1 MTLTTNRRQSSTHS
15 EEAEAAVLGA
25 VLLAP
30 DVALD
35 EAIDMLAPADFYQ
48 PAHQEIFEAVEGL
61 FNLHKPVDAVTVSDE
76 LAKTGMLERI
86 GGIAYITRLLDD
98 VPTASNVRHYA
109 SIVRGFAV
117 RRSLDVV
124 AQKIRSD
131 ALDLSQEV
139 AMVLDQAE
147 QGVYEIGLEQ
157 SGTRVQRLAPLLGV
171 ALDKFEEAQTS
182 GSAGLSLGFLD
193 LDRLLTGVAPGN
205 LVLLAARPSVGK
217 SALALSIAH
226 RVAESQGPVAFFS
239 LEMSKQEL
247 VQRLLCATGRVDGQ
261 RARRGELVES
271 EWGRLTG
278 AAERLHALPLYV
290 EDSAGMTIGQLRARA
305 RRIARDAGALDLIV
319 VDYLQLMAG
328 SGDNR
333 EQEIASVSRGL
344 KALAQDLE
352 VPVLGLSQLN
362 RSVELRENKR
372 PRLADLR
379 ESGSLEQDADIV
391 MFLYRDDY
399 YSPADPSAKGKAEL
413 NVAKHRSGGTG
424 SVPLTFQATYAAFE
438 DTAGQSNGP

>member
-1 MTLTTNRRQSSTHS
+1 MTLIRDSRQSATHS
-15 EEAEAAVLGA
+15 EEAESAVLGA

-30 DVALD
+30 EVALD
-35 EAIDMLAPADFYQ
+35 EAMDMLVASDFYL
-48 PAHQEIFEAVEGL
+48 PAHQEIFEAVAAL
-61 FNLHKPVDAVTVSDE
+61 YNLHKPVDAVTVSDE
-76 LAKTGMLERI
+76 LTKAGMLERI
-86 GGIAYITRLLDD
+86 GGIGYITKLLDD
-98 VPTASNVRHYA
+98 VPTASNVGHYA
-109 SIVRGFAV
+109 SIVRGFAI
-117 RRSLDVV
+117 RRALDGV
-124 AQKIRSD
+124 AQRIRSD
-131 ALDLSQEV
+131 ALDLKQEV

-157 SGTRVQRLAPLLGV
+157 SGTRVQRLAPLLGS
-171 ALDKFEEAQTS
+171 ALDDFEAARTS
-182 GSAGLSLGFLD
+182 GSTGLALGYLD
-193 LDRLLTGVAPGN
+193 LDRLLTGVTPGN

-239 LEMSKQEL
+239 LEMSKHEL
-247 VQRLLCATGRVDGQ
+247 VQRLLCSTGRVDGQ
-261 RARRGELVES
+261 RARRGELTDS
-271 EWGRLTG
+271 EWGRLTS

-290 EDSAGMTIGQLRARA
+290 EDSAGATIGQLRARA
-305 RRIARDAGALDLIV
+305 RRIARDAGGLGLIV

-352 VPVLGLSQLN
+352 VPVLALSQLN

-399 YSPADPSAKGKAEL
+399 YSPTEPLAKGKAEL

-424 SVPLTFQATYAAFE
+424 TVPLSFQSTYAAFE
-438 DTAGQSNGP
+438 DTARNQ

>member
-1 MTLTTNRRQSSTHS
+1 MTLTTDTRRSGTHS

-35 EAIDMLAPADFYQ
+35 EAMDMLSAADFYL
-48 PAHQEIFEAVEGL
+48 PPHQEVFEAVETL
-61 FNLHKPVDAVTVSDE
+61 FNLHKPVDAVTVSGE
-76 LAKTGMLERI
+76 LTKAGMLERI
-86 GGIAYITRLLDD
+86 GGIGYITKLLDD
-98 VPTASNVRHYA
+98 VPSASNVGHYA
-109 SIVRGFAV
+109 SIVRGFAI
-117 RRSLDVV
+117 RRSLDTV
-124 AQKIRSD
+124 AQRIRAD

-139 AMVLDQAE
+139 PMVLDQAE

-157 SGTRVQRLAPLLGV
+157 SGTRVQRLAPLLGA
-171 ALDKFEEAQTS
+171 ALDNFEAAQTS
-182 GSAGLSLGFLD
+182 GSTGLAFGYLD
-193 LDRLLTGVAPGN
+193 LDRLLTGVEPGN

-217 SALALSIAH
+217 SALALSIAQ

-247 VQRLLCATGRVDGQ
+247 VQRMLCSTGRVDGQ
-261 RARRGELVES
+261 RARLGELTET
-271 EWGRLTG
+271 EWGHLTA

-290 EDSAGMTIGQLRARA
+290 EVSAGATIGQIRARA
-305 RRIARDAGALDLIV
+305 RRIARDAGDLGLIV

-344 KALAQDLE
+344 KSLAQDLD
-352 VPVLGLSQLN
+352 VPVLALSQLN
-362 RSVELRENKR
+362 RSVEVRENKR

-391 MFLYRDDY
+391 MFLYREDY
-399 YSPADPSAKGKAEL
+399 YSPSDTSAKGKAEL

-424 SVPLTFQATYAAFE
+424 FVSLSFLSTYAAFE
-438 DTAGQSNGP
+438 DATDS